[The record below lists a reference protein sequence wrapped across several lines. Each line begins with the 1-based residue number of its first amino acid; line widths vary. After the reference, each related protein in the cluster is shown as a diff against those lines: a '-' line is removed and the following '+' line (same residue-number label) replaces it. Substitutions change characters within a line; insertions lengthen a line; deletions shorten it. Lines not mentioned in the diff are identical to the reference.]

1 MSSYEKQNF
10 KDGEV
15 LTAEHLNKLEQFIFD
30 SVQPD
35 ELKNYYSLE
44 NLIALTKEEI
54 LKICK

>member
-1 MSSYEKQNF
+1 MSSYKKQNF

-54 LKICK
+54 LEICK

>member
-10 KDGEV
+10 KDGEI
-15 LTAEHLNKLEQFIFD
+15 LTAEHLNKLEQFIVD

-44 NLIALTKEEI
+44 SLIALTKEEI
-54 LKICK
+54 LEICK